1 MHYVLYKHRRFVR
14 YFLLSMT
21 ALLLAACSM
30 TQTPQVESQSDFS
43 HITTIDLEPGMTQA
57 ELEARYGGDTV
68 LFDADEGFAVLGFR
82 SADTDLSTLSLNTS
96 SNQDTFGTPQLSALG
111 ASAWAGG
118 ASAWAGGAS
127 AWAGG
132 VQTGTPVDNYEAWEQ
147 IGLYEAHTKL
157 APRLGKD
164 VIVAVIDTGID
175 LQHPVFTDRL
185 VSGWDF
191 VDNDALPQ
199 EEGTGANYGHGTA
212 VAGVVLQ
219 VAPKAKIMPLRI
231 LDSDGMGD
239 TDDLVLAIDRA
250 INRGAKVI
258 NVSLGSSESSRAVKR
273 MLNKARNRGVA
284 IVSSAGNSGNKSV
297 LFPAREAVNG
307 SEYSQGLISVGSVNA
322 RDEKSDFSVYGKERV
337 ETVAPGE
344 LIFTAYPDERVI
356 YWSGTSFAAP
366 MVSGALALALGE
378 PSLDKEV
385 RELPELVTE
394 KVMDKLYDV
403 RANNGDVKD
412 GLGKGRLDL
421 REFLG
426 DVLN

>member
-1 MHYVLYKHRRFVR
+1 
-14 YFLLSMT
+14 MT

-82 SADTDLSTLSLNTS
+82 SADTDLSTLSLSTS
-96 SNQDTFGTPQLSALG
+96 SNQDTFGTPQVSALG
-111 ASAWAGG
+111 ARAWAGG
-118 ASAWAGGAS
+118 ARAWAGGAR

-132 VQTGTPVDNYEAWEQ
+132 VQTGTPLDNYEAWEQ

-185 VSGWDF
+185 VGGWDF
-191 VDNDALPQ
+191 IDNDALPQ
-199 EEGTGANYGHGTA
+199 EEGTGVNYGHGTA

-219 VAPKAKIMPLRI
+219 VAPLAKIMPLRI
-231 LDSDGMGD
+231 LDSNGMGD

-366 MVSGALALALGE
+366 MVSGALALALAE
-378 PSLDKEV
+378 PSLSKKV
-385 RELPELVTE
+385 TELPELVTE